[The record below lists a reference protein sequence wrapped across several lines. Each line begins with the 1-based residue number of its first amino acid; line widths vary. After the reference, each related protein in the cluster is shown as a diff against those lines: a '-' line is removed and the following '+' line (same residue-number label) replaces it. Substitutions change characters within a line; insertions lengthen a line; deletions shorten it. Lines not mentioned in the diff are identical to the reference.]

1 MDKKQNANPSRE
13 TKDMLKEK
21 TNQDFNNQKPNPED
35 PNQNKSHQTVEENE
49 EQNNP
54 SEIKKGSKRKR
65 IESKL

>member
-54 SEIKKGSKRKR
+54 S
-65 IESKL
+65 